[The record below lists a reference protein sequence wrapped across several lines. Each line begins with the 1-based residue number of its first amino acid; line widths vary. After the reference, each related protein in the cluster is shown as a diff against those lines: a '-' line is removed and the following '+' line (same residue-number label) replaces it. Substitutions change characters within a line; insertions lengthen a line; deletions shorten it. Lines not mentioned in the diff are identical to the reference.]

1 MSVVLRVHVR
11 DSFSFSLE
19 GQLWRL
25 VNRLGDLCDLQVLA
39 SVKIDLSDYVV
50 VRLPLLDFVSN
61 SQRLQGNICI
71 VKELLRRL
79 FLEKVIALAIG
90 FDLFF
95 AGRVLKLGNSDVV
108 VFVYDH
114 LIVEIFS
121 EMGILREKNDLPV
134 TCVSLI

>member
-1 MSVVLRVHVR
+1 VSVVLRVHVR

>member
-1 MSVVLRVHVR
+1 VSIVLRVHVR

-121 EMGILREKNDLPV
+121 EMGILREKMTYL
-134 TCVSLI
+134 